1 MGSEVSDM
9 SDLETPEA
17 RIAPTPDREG
27 DSVRMNMIQAINS
40 AMDVLMD
47 RDPNVIVMGE
57 DVGYFGGVFRA
68 TAGLQKKFGKTR
80 VFDTPITE
88 CGIIGVAV
96 GMGAYGLR
104 PVPEIQFADY
114 IYPALDQLVS
124 EAARLRY
131 RSAGEFTAPITVRSP
146 FGGGIFGGQTHSQSP
161 EAIFAHVS
169 GLKTVIPSNPYDA
182 KGLLIAAIEDNDPV
196 IFFEP
201 KRIYNGPFNG
211 HWDKPASNWSK
222 HPAGEVPTGYYRI
235 PLGKAA
241 IVRPGEALTV
251 LAYGTM
257 VHVAAEAVREAGID
271 AEIIDL
277 RTLVPL
283 DIETIEESVK
293 KTGRCLIVHEAT
305 RTQGFGAELSALVQ
319 ERCFYHL
326 EAPVERVTGFD
337 TPYPHSLEWAY
348 FPGPVRIG
356 MALKKIMKD

>member
-1 MGSEVSDM
+1 VNSD
-9 SDLETPEA
+9 DEPVTLADAPA
-17 RIAPTPDREG
+17 RALT
-27 DSVRMNMIQAINS
+27 MIEAINE
-40 AMDVLMD
+40 ALDIMLE
-47 RDPNVIVMGE
+47 RDPDVVLLGE
-57 DVGYFGGVFRA
+57 DIGYFGGVFRC
-68 TAGLQKKFGKTR
+68 TAGLREKHGKTR
-80 VFDTPITE
+80 VFDTPINE

-114 IYPALDQLVS
+114 IYPGLDQLVS

-131 RSAGEFTAPITVRSP
+131 RSAGEFIAPMTVRSP

-161 EAIFAHVS
+161 EAMFTHVA
-169 GLKTVIPSNPYDA
+169 GLKTVVPSTPHDA

-201 KRIYNGPFNG
+201 KRIYNGPF
-211 HWDKPASNWSK
+211 D
-222 HPAGEVPTGYYRI
+222 GYYDRPTKPWKEHPDAQVPEGYYSV
-235 PLGKAA
+235 PLGKAR
-241 IVRPGEALTV
+241 IVREGSALTV

-257 VHVAAEAVREAGID
+257 VHVAEAVCREKGVD

-283 DIETIEESVK
+283 DIQAVEKSVE
-293 KTGRCLIVHEAT
+293 KTGRCMVVHEAT
-305 RTQGFGAELSALVQ
+305 RTSGFGAELAALVQ

-348 FPGPVRIG
+348 FPGPVRVGEAIDKLLE
-356 MALKKIMKD
+356 A

>member
-1 MGSEVSDM
+1 MTT
-9 SDLETPEA
+9 ET
-17 RIAPTPDREG
+17 APAADAGETRE
-27 DSVRMNMIQAINS
+27 MNMIEAINS
-40 AMDVLMD
+40 ALDIMLD
-47 RDPNVIVMGE
+47 RDDNVTLLGE
-57 DVGYFGGVFRA
+57 DIGYFGGVFRC
-68 TAGLQKKFGKTR
+68 TAGLQEKYGKTR
-80 VFDTPITE
+80 VFDTPISE

-114 IYPALDQLVS
+114 IYPGLDQLIS

-131 RSAGEFTAPITVRSP
+131 RSAAEFIAPMTVRSP

-161 EAIFAHVS
+161 ESIFTHVS
-169 GLKTVIPSNPYDA
+169 GLKTVIPSTPYDA
-182 KGLLIAAIEDNDPV
+182 KGLLISCIEDNDPV

-201 KRIYNGPFNG
+201 KRIYNGPFDG
-211 HWDKPASNWSK
+211 YYDKPAKSWK
-222 HPAGEVPTGYYRI
+222 GFEAAQVPTDYYKI
-235 PLGKAA
+235 PLGKART
-241 IVRPGEALTV
+241 VREGDALTI

-257 VHVAAEAVREAGID
+257 VHVVESVARDKGVN
-271 AEIIDL
+271 AEILDL

-283 DIETIEESVK
+283 DIEAIEASVE

-305 RTQGFGAELSALVQ
+305 RTSGFGSELSALVQ

-326 EAPVERVTGFD
+326 EAPIERVTGFD

-356 MALKKIMKD
+356 EAIDKLLEA

>member
-1 MGSEVSDM
+1 MIEDAPVSLAD
-9 SDLETPEA
+9 
-17 RIAPTPDREG
+17 APTRPL
-27 DSVRMNMIQAINS
+27 NMVEAIND
-40 AMDVLMD
+40 ALDIMLE
-47 RDPNVIVMGE
+47 RDPNVVIMGE

-68 TAGLQKKFGKTR
+68 TAGLQAKYGKTR
-80 VFDTPITE
+80 VFDTPISE
-88 CGIIGVAV
+88 NGIIGAAV

-114 IYPALDQLVS
+114 IYPGLDQLVS

-131 RSAGEFTAPITVRSP
+131 RSAGEFHAPLTIRAP

-161 EAIFAHVS
+161 EALFTHVA
-169 GLKTVIPSNPYDA
+169 GLKTVVPATPHDA

-201 KRIYNGPFNG
+201 KRIYNGPFDG
-211 HWDKPASNWSK
+211 YYDKPVQPWSK
-222 HPAGEVPTGYYRI
+222 QPGGVPEGYYSI
-235 PLGKAA
+235 PLGKAR
-241 IVRPGEALTV
+241 IVREGAALTV

-257 VHVAAEAVREAGID
+257 IHVAEAVMREKGVD

-283 DIETIEESVK
+283 DIEAVENSVE
-293 KTGRCLIVHEAT
+293 KTGRCLVIHEAT
-305 RTQGFGAELSALVQ
+305 RTSGFGAELVALVQ

-348 FPGPVRIG
+348 FPGPIRIG
-356 MALKKIMKD
+356 EAVDRLLRD

>member
-1 MGSEVSDM
+1 MTDM
-9 SDLETPEA
+9 TNAPIADADTPAEAGETKQ
-17 RIAPTPDREG
+17 
-27 DSVRMNMIQAINS
+27 MNMIEAINS
-40 AMDVLMD
+40 ALDCMLEKDDDVILL
-47 RDPNVIVMGE
+47 GE
-57 DVGYFGGVFRA
+57 DIGYFGGVFRC
-68 TAGLQKKFGKTR
+68 TAGLQEKYGKTR
-80 VFDTPITE
+80 VFDTPISE

-114 IYPALDQLVS
+114 IYPGLDQLIS

-131 RSAGEFTAPITVRSP
+131 RSAGEFIAPMTVRSP

-161 EAIFAHVS
+161 EAIFTHVS
-169 GLKTVIPSNPYDA
+169 GLKTVIPATPYDA
-182 KGLLIAAIEDNDPV
+182 KGLLISCIEDNDPT

-201 KRIYNGPFNG
+201 KRIYNGPFDG
-211 HWDKPASNWSK
+211 FYDRPAKNWK
-222 HPAGEVPTGYYRI
+222 GREDAQVPEGYYKI
-235 PLGKAA
+235 PLGKART
-241 IVRPGEALTV
+241 VTQGEQLTI

-257 VHVAAEAVREAGID
+257 VHVAEAVCAEKGVE
-271 AEIIDL
+271 AEILDL

-283 DIETIEESVK
+283 DIEAIVTSVER
-293 KTGRCLIVHEAT
+293 TGRCLIVHEAT
-305 RTQGFGAELSALVQ
+305 RTSGFGAELSALVT

-356 MALKKIMKD
+356 EAIDKILSE

>member
-1 MGSEVSDM
+1 MQE
-9 SDLETPEA
+9 EA
-17 RIAPTPDREG
+17 PISLATAPTR
-27 DSVRMNMIQAINS
+27 RLNMIEAINE
-40 AMDVLMD
+40 ALAIMMA
-47 RDPNVIVMGE
+47 RDPDVVIFGE

-68 TAGLQKKFGKTR
+68 TAGLQKKFGKNR
-80 VFDTPITE
+80 VFDTPINE
-88 CGIIGVAV
+88 CGIIGAAV
-96 GMGAYGLR
+96 GMAAYGLR

-114 IYPALDQLVS
+114 IYPGYDQLVS

-131 RSAGEFTAPITVRSP
+131 RSAGEFIAPITVRSP

-161 EAIFAHVS
+161 EALFTHVA
-169 GLKTVIPSNPYDA
+169 GLKTVIPATPYDA

-211 HWDKPASNWSK
+211 FYDKPVEPWNRFADS
-222 HPAGEVPTGYYRI
+222 EVPEGYYSI
-235 PLGKAA
+235 PLGKART
-241 IVRPGEALTV
+241 VRAGEAMTV
-251 LAYGTM
+251 LAWGTM
-257 VHVAAEAVREAGID
+257 IHVAEAVCREKGID

-283 DIETIEESVK
+283 DIEAVEKSVE

-305 RTQGFGAELSALVQ
+305 RTSGFGAELSALVQ
-319 ERCFYHL
+319 ERCFFHL
-326 EAPVERVTGFD
+326 EAPIERVTGFD

-356 MALKKIMKD
+356 EAVDRLMKA

>member
-1 MGSEVSDM
+1 M
-9 SDLETPEA
+9 P
-17 RIAPTPDREG
+17 
-27 DSVRMNMIQAINS
+27 RMNMIEAINS
-40 AMDVLMD
+40 ALDVALETNPD
-47 RDPNVIVMGE
+47 VTILGE

-68 TAGLQKKFGKTR
+68 TAGLQAKHGTTR

-96 GMGAYGLR
+96 GMAAYGLR

-131 RSAGEFTAPITVRSP
+131 RSAGEFPMPITVRSP

-161 EAIFAHVS
+161 EGVFTHVA

-182 KGLLIAAIEDNDPV
+182 KGLLLAAIADNDPV

-201 KRIYNGPFNG
+201 KRIYNGPYDG
-211 HWDKPASNWSK
+211 HYDTPTVPWAKVDDETA
-222 HPAGEVPTGYYRI
+222 EVPEGHYSV
-235 PLGKAA
+235 PLGSAK
-241 IVRPGEALTV
+241 IVREGAEVTL

-257 VHVAAEAVREAGID
+257 VHVAHTAVVESGID

-277 RTLVPL
+277 RTLIPL
-283 DIETIEESVK
+283 DIDTIEASVK
-293 KTGRCLIVHEAT
+293 KTGRCVIVHEAT
-305 RTQGFGAELSALVQ
+305 RTGGFGAELSALLQ

-326 EAPVERVTGFD
+326 EAPIARVTGFD

-348 FPGPVRIG
+348 FPGPVRIKR
-356 MALKKIMKD
+356 ALNAVMKD

>member
-1 MGSEVSDM
+1 M
-9 SDLETPEA
+9 SDETVLP
-17 RIAPTPDREG
+17 G
-27 DSVRMNMIQAINS
+27 KRMTMIEAIND
-40 AMDVLMD
+40 ALDVMMA
-47 RDPNVIVMGE
+47 RDPMVVVLGE

-68 TAGLQKKFGKTR
+68 TAGLQAKYGKTR
-80 VFDTPITE
+80 VFDTPISE

-114 IYPALDQLVS
+114 IYPGLDQLVS

-131 RSAGEFTAPITVRSP
+131 RSAGEFIAPMTVRTP

-161 EAIFAHVS
+161 EAMFTHVA
-169 GLKTVIPSNPYDA
+169 GLKTVVPSTPYDA

-196 IFFEP
+196 MFFEP
-201 KRIYNGPFNG
+201 KRLYNGPFNG
-211 HWDKPASNWSK
+211 HYSEPAIPWAR
-222 HPAGEVPTGYYRI
+222 HPDSFVPEGYYRI
-235 PLGKAA
+235 PLGQARV
-241 IVRPGEALTV
+241 VREGEAVTV

-257 VHVAAEAVREAGID
+257 VHVVREVAERQGVD
-271 AEIIDL
+271 AEVIDL

-283 DIETIEESVK
+283 DIAAIEKSVN
-293 KTGRCLIVHEAT
+293 KTGRCMVLHEAT
-305 RTQGFGAELSALVQ
+305 RTSGFGAELAALVQ
-319 ERCFYHL
+319 ERCFYAL

-356 MALKKIMKD
+356 EAFARLVAA

>member
-1 MGSEVSDM
+1 MM
-9 SDLETPEA
+9 SLEEA
-17 RIAPTPDREG
+17 PLSLAQASTKRL
-27 DSVRMNMIQAINS
+27 NMIEAIND
-40 AMDVLMD
+40 ALNVMME
-47 RDPNVIVMGE
+47 RDPNVVVFGE

-68 TAGLQKKFGKTR
+68 TAGLQKKYGKTR
-80 VFDTPITE
+80 VFDTPINE
-88 CGIIGVAV
+88 CGIIGAAV

-161 EAIFAHVS
+161 EALFTHVA
-169 GLKTVIPSNPYDA
+169 GLKTVIPSTPHDA

-211 HWDKPASNWSK
+211 YYDKPVEPWAK
-222 HPAGEVPTGYYRI
+222 HEGSVVPEGYYRI
-235 PLGKAA
+235 PLGKARV
-241 IVRPGEALTV
+241 VREGEALTV

-257 VHVAAEAVREAGID
+257 IHVAEAVLAEKGVD

-283 DIETIEESVK
+283 DIATVEKSVQ
-293 KTGRCLIVHEAT
+293 KTGKCLIVHEAT
-305 RTQGFGAELSALVQ
+305 RTGGFGAELSALVQ

-326 EAPVERVTGFD
+326 EAPIERVTGFD

-356 MALKKIMKD
+356 EAVDRLLKA

>member
-1 MGSEVSDM
+1 MEGGGPVSDTQQM
-9 SDLETPEA
+9 T
-17 RIAPTPDREG
+17 
-27 DSVRMNMIQAINS
+27 MIQAINS
-40 AMDVLMD
+40 AMDVMME
-47 RDPNVIVMGE
+47 RDPDVVVMGE
-57 DVGYFGGVFRA
+57 DVGFFGGVFRA
-68 TAGLQKKFGKTR
+68 TAGLQAKYGKNR

-131 RSAGEFTAPITVRSP
+131 RSAGEFISPMTVRSP

-161 EAIFAHVS
+161 EGIFTHVS
-169 GLKTVIPSNPYDA
+169 GIKTVIPSTPYDA
-182 KGLLIAAIEDNDPV
+182 KGLLIAAIEDNDPT

-201 KRIYNGPFNG
+201 KRIYNGPFDG
-211 HWDKPASNWSK
+211 HYDTPAKSWIG
-222 HPAGEVPTGYYRI
+222 HPDAQVPTGYYSVK
-235 PLGKAA
+235 LGEART
-241 IVRPGEALTV
+241 VRAGEALTI
-251 LAYGTM
+251 LCYGTM
-257 VHVAAEAVREAGID
+257 VHVVADMVATLGID

-283 DIETIEESVK
+283 DIDAIEASVK

-305 RTQGFGAELSALVQ
+305 RTSGFGAELSALVQ

-326 EAPVERVTGFD
+326 EAPIARVTGFD

-348 FPGPVRIG
+348 FPGPVRIRE
-356 MALKKIMKD
+356 AINQIMKD

>member
-1 MGSEVSDM
+1 MSTEVK
-9 SDLETPEA
+9 EQPAGEA
-17 RIAPTPDREG
+17 GTERRL
-27 DSVRMNMIQAINS
+27 NMIEAIND
-40 AMDVLMD
+40 ALDIMLE
-47 RDPNVIVMGE
+47 RDPDVIVLGE

-68 TAGLQKKFGKTR
+68 TAVLQEKHGKTR
-80 VFDTPITE
+80 VFDTPISE

-114 IYPALDQLVS
+114 IYPGLDQLIS

-131 RSAGEFTAPITVRSP
+131 RSATEYIAPMTVRSP

-161 EAIFAHVS
+161 EAIFTHVS
-169 GLKTVIPSNPYDA
+169 GLKTVIPSTPYDA
-182 KGLLIAAIEDNDPV
+182 KGLLISCIEDNDPV

-201 KRIYNGPFNG
+201 KRIYNGPFSG
-211 HWDKPASNWSK
+211 YYDKPVEPWKRHAQSV
-222 HPAGEVPTGYYRI
+222 VPEGYYKI
-235 PLGKAA
+235 PLGKARTVTEGDA
-241 IVRPGEALTV
+241 MTV
-251 LAYGTM
+251 LTYGTM
-257 VHVAAEAVREAGID
+257 VHVVESVCREKGVE
-271 AEIIDL
+271 AEILDL

-283 DIETIEESVK
+283 DIQAIEASVER
-293 KTGRCLIVHEAT
+293 TGKCLIVHEAT
-305 RTQGFGAELSALVQ
+305 RTSGFGAELSALVT

-356 MALKKIMKD
+356 EAIDKLLKD